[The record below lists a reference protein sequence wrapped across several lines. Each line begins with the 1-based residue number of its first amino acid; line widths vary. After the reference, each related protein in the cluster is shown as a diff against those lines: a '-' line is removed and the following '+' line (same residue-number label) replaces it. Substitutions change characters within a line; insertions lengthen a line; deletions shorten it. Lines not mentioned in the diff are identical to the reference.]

1 MRRYVFAGHVYVS
14 FLDFLWIVARF
25 HISTPSGFPGRSA
38 EILPPFFSS
47 GFLLEMKEEERRK
60 VWKKELK
67 NDGGDAAKYKV
78 KFEGAG

>member
-1 MRRYVFAGHVYVS
+1 
-14 FLDFLWIVARF
+14 
-25 HISTPSGFPGRSA
+25 
-38 EILPPFFSS
+38 
-47 GFLLEMKEEERRK
+47 MKERRK

>member
-1 MRRYVFAGHVYVS
+1 MSSLAMCMLVFWIFFELLPGSTFRLQV
-14 FLDFLWIVARF
+14 DFLVA
-25 HISTPSGFPGRSA
+25 PL
-38 EILPPFFSS
+38 LPPFFSS
-47 GFLLEMKEEERRK
+47 GFLLEMKEERRK